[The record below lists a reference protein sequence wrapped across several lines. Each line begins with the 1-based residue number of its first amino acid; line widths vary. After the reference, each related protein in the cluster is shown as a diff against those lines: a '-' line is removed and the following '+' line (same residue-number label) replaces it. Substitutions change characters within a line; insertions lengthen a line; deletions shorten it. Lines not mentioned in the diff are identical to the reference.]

1 MIYLYDKDLRPEKV
15 KTLWNI
21 HERRFLRK
29 LLQFIAINYFH
40 KKALSCMFGSIQI
53 TRLEE
58 KNYVSAKIRFGLVK
72 TGFGLLTGEK
82 FRTQSKLDDEAFF
95 AKIVKKFHRRC
106 STGFWIHLWNLI
118 FKSDLRSTYL
128 EVICCVME
136 TFGL

>member
-21 HERRFLRK
+21 HERRFSRK

-40 KKALSCMFGSIQI
+40 KKAVSYMFGSIQI

-58 KNYVSAKIRFGLVK
+58 KNYVSVKIRFGLVK

-82 FRTQSKLDDEAFF
+82 FRTQSKLNDKAFLQ
-95 AKIVKKFHRRC
+95 K
-106 STGFWIHLWNLI
+106 
-118 FKSDLRSTYL
+118 
-128 EVICCVME
+128 
-136 TFGL
+136 